1 MLTAIYVLLAFLAGG
16 LLIFALLRYKYRT
29 ELAVAEEKLLK
40 LDQDAAALRQ
50 QLEDRQQQI
59 TELVRQNSALEAHQ
73 NFLKQKLDEQKTE
86 LENMQEKLTITFRN
100 LANDILEEK
109 AKRFTEQNK
118 ANLDEILKPLGEKIK
133 EFEKKVEETY
143 DKEAQQRFSLKEEV
157 KRLAEMN
164 QQLSEEA
171 RNLVRA
177 LKGDTKTQGNWGEMI
192 LESIL
197 EKSGL
202 IRDQQYWIQPTFTSA
217 EGNRLRPDVV
227 ILYPG
232 NRSIVVD
239 SKVSLTAYERYVS
252 ADTEEDR
259 QAALREHILSVRKH
273 IDELSKKQY
282 QNIPELRTLDFVMLF
297 IPIEP
302 AYLLLIQQEAGIWN
316 EAYDKRILLIS
327 PTNLIAALKM
337 VESIWRQEK
346 QNRNAE
352 EIARVGGEL
361 YDQLTRFVDE
371 LIELGKKIQMTQQ
384 HYQNSMQRLA
394 QGRGNVIKRAEQLK
408 LLGAKT
414 SKSFPENLINRALT
428 DEEENEN

>member
-1 MLTAIYVLLAFLAGG
+1 MLVTAYILLAFLAGS
-16 LLIFALLRYKYRT
+16 LMTFVLLRYKYRT
-29 ELAVAEEKLLK
+29 EVNVAAEKLQK
-40 LDQDAAALRQ
+40 LEEDAAGLRK
-50 QLEDRQQQI
+50 QLEDKQKQI
-59 TELVRQNSALEAHQ
+59 TELVRQNSILETQH
-73 NFLKQKLDEQKTE
+73 NFLKQKLENQKAE

-118 ANLDEILKPLGEKIK
+118 VNLDEILKPLGEKIK

-164 QQLSEEA
+164 QLLSEEA
-171 RNLVRA
+171 RNLARA

-202 IRDQQYWIQPTFTSA
+202 VRDQQYWIQPTFTSA

-232 NRSIVVD
+232 KRSIVVD

-252 ADTEEDR
+252 AETEEER
-259 QAALREHILSVRKH
+259 QAALREHIISVRKH

-282 QNIPELRTLDFVMLF
+282 QNIPELHTLDFVMLF
-297 IPIEP
+297 IPVEP
-302 AYLLLIQQEAGIWN
+302 AYLLLMQHEAGIWN

-337 VESIWRQEK
+337 IESIWRQEK
-346 QNRNAE
+346 QNQNAE

-361 YDQLTRFVDE
+361 YDQLNRFVDE
-371 LIELGKKIQMTQQ
+371 LIELGKKLKAAQE
-384 HYQNSMQRLA
+384 HYQNSMQRLSE
-394 QGRGNVIKRAEQLK
+394 GRGNLIRRAEKLK
-408 LLGAKT
+408 MLGART
-414 SKSFPENLINRALT
+414 SKSFPENLLNRALN
-428 DEEENEN
+428 DDGENG

>member
-1 MLTAIYVLLAFLAGG
+1 MSTLFYILISFIAGG
-16 LLIFALLRYKYRT
+16 FFVYLIVRNKYRT
-29 ELAVAEEKLLK
+29 ENALASEKISRLEADCTALLKQLEEKQTL
-40 LDQDAAALRQ
+40 
-50 QLEDRQQQI
+50 I
-59 TELVRQNSALEAHQ
+59 TELTKQNGILETQ
-73 NFLKQKLDEQKTE
+73 QGFLKQKLEEQKTE

-118 ANLDEILKPLGEKIK
+118 TNLDEILKPLGERIK

-164 QQLSEEA
+164 QVLSEEA

-202 IRDQQYWIQPTFTSA
+202 IKDQQYWVQPSFTSE

-252 ADTEEDR
+252 AESDEER
-259 QAALREHILSVRKH
+259 QSALREHILSVRKH

-302 AYLLLIQQEAGIWN
+302 AYLILMQNEIGIWN
-316 EAYDKRILLIS
+316 EAYEKRILLIS

-352 EIARVGGEL
+352 EIARAGGEL
-361 YDQLTRFVDE
+361 YDQLTRFVDD

-384 HYQNSMQRLA
+384 HYQSSMQRLS
-394 QGRGNVIKRAEQLK
+394 QGRGNVIKRAEHLK

-414 SKSFPENLINRALT
+414 SRSFPDNLLNRSLADDDEN
-428 DEEENEN
+428 

>member
-1 MLTAIYVLLAFLAGG
+1 MLVTAYILLAFLAGS
-16 LLIFALLRYKYRT
+16 LMTFVLLRYKYRT
-29 ELAVAEEKLLK
+29 EVNVAAEKLQK
-40 LDQDAAALRQ
+40 LEEDAAGLRK
-50 QLEDRQQQI
+50 QLEDKQQQI
-59 TELVRQNSALEAHQ
+59 TELVRQNSILETQH
-73 NFLKQKLDEQKTE
+73 NFLKQKLENQKAE

-118 ANLDEILKPLGEKIK
+118 VNLDEILKPLGEKIK

-164 QQLSEEA
+164 QLLSEEA
-171 RNLVRA
+171 RNLARA

-202 IRDQQYWIQPTFTSA
+202 VRDQQYWIQPTFTSA

-232 NRSIVVD
+232 KRSIVVD

-252 ADTEEDR
+252 AETEEER
-259 QAALREHILSVRKH
+259 QAALREHIISVRKH

-282 QNIPELRTLDFVMLF
+282 QNIPELHTLDFVMLF
-297 IPIEP
+297 IPVEP
-302 AYLLLIQQEAGIWN
+302 AYLLLMQHEAGIWN

-337 VESIWRQEK
+337 IESIWRQEK
-346 QNRNAE
+346 QNQNAE

-361 YDQLTRFVDE
+361 YDQLNRFVDE
-371 LIELGKKIQMTQQ
+371 LIELGKKLKAAQE
-384 HYQNSMQRLA
+384 HYQNSMQRLSE
-394 QGRGNVIKRAEQLK
+394 GRGNLIRRAEKLK
-408 LLGAKT
+408 MLGART
-414 SKSFPENLINRALT
+414 SKSFPENLLNRALN
-428 DEEENEN
+428 DDGENG

>member
-1 MLTAIYVLLAFLAGG
+1 MFTAIYILFAFVAGG
-16 LLIFALLRYKYRT
+16 LLIFVLLRYKYRT
-29 ELAVAEEKLLK
+29 EVAVAEEKMLK
-40 LDQDAAALRQ
+40 LQQDAETLRK
-50 QLEDRQQQI
+50 LLDDKQQQI
-59 TELVRQNSALEAHQ
+59 TELVRQNSVLETQHT
-73 NFLKQKLDEQKTE
+73 FLKQKLDEQKAE

-118 ANLDEILKPLGEKIK
+118 INLDEILKPLGEKIK

-302 AYLLLIQQEAGIWN
+302 AYLLLMQQEAGIWN

-394 QGRGNVIKRAEQLK
+394 QGRGNVIQRAEQLK
-408 LLGAKT
+408 LLGART
-414 SKSFPENLINRALT
+414 SKSFPENLMNRAISDD
-428 DEEENEN
+428 DEKEN

>member
-1 MLTAIYVLLAFLAGG
+1 LVTAYILLAFLAGS
-16 LLIFALLRYKYRT
+16 LMTFVLLRYKYRT
-29 ELAVAEEKLLK
+29 EVNVAAEKLQK
-40 LDQDAAALRQ
+40 LEEDAAGLRK
-50 QLEDRQQQI
+50 QLEDKQQQI
-59 TELVRQNSALEAHQ
+59 TELVRQNSILETQH
-73 NFLKQKLDEQKTE
+73 NFLKQKLENQKAE

-118 ANLDEILKPLGEKIK
+118 VNLDEILKPLGEKIK

-164 QQLSEEA
+164 QLLSEEA
-171 RNLVRA
+171 RNLARA

-202 IRDQQYWIQPTFTSA
+202 VRDQQYWIQPTFTSA

-232 NRSIVVD
+232 KRSIVVD

-252 ADTEEDR
+252 AETEEER
-259 QAALREHILSVRKH
+259 QAALREHIISVRKH

-282 QNIPELRTLDFVMLF
+282 QNIPELHTLDFVMLF
-297 IPIEP
+297 IPVEP
-302 AYLLLIQQEAGIWN
+302 AYLLLMQHEAGIWN

-337 VESIWRQEK
+337 IESIWRQEK
-346 QNRNAE
+346 QNQNAE

-361 YDQLTRFVDE
+361 YDQLNRFVDE
-371 LIELGKKIQMTQQ
+371 LIELGKKLKAAQE
-384 HYQNSMQRLA
+384 HYQNSMQRLSE
-394 QGRGNVIKRAEQLK
+394 GRGNLIRRAEKLK
-408 LLGAKT
+408 MLGART
-414 SKSFPENLINRALT
+414 SKSFPENLLNRALN
-428 DEEENEN
+428 DDGENG

>member
-1 MLTAIYVLLAFLAGG
+1 MLIVYILTAFLAGC
-16 LLIFALLRYKYRT
+16 LLTFVLLHSKYRT
-29 ELAVAEEKLLK
+29 EIRVAEEKFLK
-40 LDQDAAALRQ
+40 IENDYGSLQKQLDDK
-50 QLEDRQQQI
+50 QQQI
-59 TELVRQNSALEAHQ
+59 TDLIRQNSTLEAQHS
-73 NFLKQKLDEQKTE
+73 FLKQKLDEQKAE
-86 LENMQEKLTITFRN
+86 LENMQEKLTVTFRN

-109 AKRFTEQNK
+109 AKKFTEQNK
-118 ANLDEILKPLGEKIK
+118 VNLDEILKPLGEKIK

-164 QQLSEEA
+164 QLLSEEA

-177 LKGDTKTQGNWGEMI
+177 LKGDTKTQGNWGEML

-202 IRDQQYWIQPTFTSA
+202 IRDQQYFIQPSFTSA

-239 SKVSLTAYERYVS
+239 SKVSLTAYDRYVS
-252 ADTEEDR
+252 AETEEDR
-259 QAALREHILSVRKH
+259 RAALREHIMSVRKH

-302 AYLLLIQQEAGIWN
+302 AYLLLMQQEAGIWN

-361 YDQLTRFVDE
+361 YDQLTRFVEE

-384 HYQNSMQRLA
+384 HYQNAMQRLA

-414 SKSFPENLINRALT
+414 SKSFPDNLLNRAL
-428 DEEENEN
+428 DEE

>member
-1 MLTAIYVLLAFLAGG
+1 MLVTAYILLAFLAGS
-16 LLIFALLRYKYRT
+16 LMTFVLLRYKYRT
-29 ELAVAEEKLLK
+29 EVNVATEKLQK
-40 LDQDAAALRQ
+40 LEEDAAGLRK
-50 QLEDRQQQI
+50 QLEDKQQQI
-59 TELVRQNSALEAHQ
+59 TELVRQNSILETQH
-73 NFLKQKLDEQKTE
+73 NFLKQKLEDQKAE

-118 ANLDEILKPLGEKIK
+118 VNLDEILKPLGEKIK

-164 QQLSEEA
+164 QLLSEEA
-171 RNLVRA
+171 RNLARA

-202 IRDQQYWIQPTFTSA
+202 VRDQQYWIQPTFTSA

-232 NRSIVVD
+232 KRSIVVD

-252 ADTEEDR
+252 AETEEER
-259 QAALREHILSVRKH
+259 QAALREHIISVRKH

-282 QNIPELRTLDFVMLF
+282 QNIPELHTLDFVMLF
-297 IPIEP
+297 IPVEP
-302 AYLLLIQQEAGIWN
+302 AYLLLMQHEAGIWN

-337 VESIWRQEK
+337 IESIWRQEK
-346 QNRNAE
+346 QNQNAE

-361 YDQLTRFVDE
+361 YDQLNRFVDE
-371 LIELGKKIQMTQQ
+371 LIELGKKLKAAQE
-384 HYQNSMQRLA
+384 HYQNSMQRLSE
-394 QGRGNVIKRAEQLK
+394 GRSNLIRRAEKLK
-408 LLGAKT
+408 MLGART
-414 SKSFPENLINRALT
+414 SKSFPENLLNRALN
-428 DEEENEN
+428 DDGENG

>member
-1 MLTAIYVLLAFLAGG
+1 MLVTAYILLAFLAGS
-16 LLIFALLRYKYRT
+16 LMTFVLLRYKYRT
-29 ELAVAEEKLLK
+29 EVNVAAEKLQK
-40 LDQDAAALRQ
+40 LEEDAAGLRK
-50 QLEDRQQQI
+50 QLEDKQQQI
-59 TELVRQNSALEAHQ
+59 TELVRQNSILETQH
-73 NFLKQKLDEQKTE
+73 NFLKQKLEDQKAE

-118 ANLDEILKPLGEKIK
+118 VNLDEILKPLGEKIK

-164 QQLSEEA
+164 QLLSEEA
-171 RNLVRA
+171 RNLARA

-202 IRDQQYWIQPTFTSA
+202 VRDQQYWIQPTFTSA

-232 NRSIVVD
+232 KRSIVVD

-252 ADTEEDR
+252 AETEEER
-259 QAALREHILSVRKH
+259 QAALREHIISVRKH

-282 QNIPELRTLDFVMLF
+282 QNIPELHTLDFVMLF
-297 IPIEP
+297 IPVEP
-302 AYLLLIQQEAGIWN
+302 AYLLLMQHEAGIWN

-337 VESIWRQEK
+337 IESIWRQEK
-346 QNRNAE
+346 QNQNAE

-361 YDQLTRFVDE
+361 YDQLNRFVDE
-371 LIELGKKIQMTQQ
+371 LIELGKKLKAAQE
-384 HYQNSMQRLA
+384 HYQNSMQRLSE
-394 QGRGNVIKRAEQLK
+394 GRGNLIRRAEKLK
-408 LLGAKT
+408 MLGART
-414 SKSFPENLINRALT
+414 SKSFPENLLNRALN
-428 DEEENEN
+428 DDGENG

>member
-1 MLTAIYVLLAFLAGG
+1 MLVVLYILLALVTGS
-16 LLIFALLRYKYRT
+16 LLTFIVLRYKYRT
-29 ELAVAEEKLLK
+29 EVKVAEEKLQK
-40 LDQDAAALRQ
+40 LEEDTAVLRK
-50 QLEDRQQQI
+50 QLDDKQQQI
-59 TELVRQNSALEAHQ
+59 TELVRQNGILETQHI
-73 NFLKQKLDEQKTE
+73 FLKQKLEEQKAE
-86 LENMQEKLTITFRN
+86 LENMQEKLTVSFRN

-118 ANLDEILKPLGEKIK
+118 VNLDEILKPLGEKIK

-164 QQLSEEA
+164 QMLSEEA

-202 IRDQQYWIQPTFTSA
+202 VRDQQYWIQPTFTSA

-232 NRSIVVD
+232 KRSIVVD

-252 ADTEEDR
+252 AETEEER
-259 QAALREHILSVRKH
+259 QAALREHIISVRKH

-282 QNIPELRTLDFVMLF
+282 QNIPELQTLDFVMLF
-297 IPIEP
+297 IPVEP
-302 AYLLLIQQEAGIWN
+302 AYLLLMQQESGIWN

-337 VESIWRQEK
+337 IESIWRQEK
-346 QNRNAE
+346 QNQNAE

-361 YDQLTRFVDE
+361 YDQLNRFVDE
-371 LIELGKKIQMTQQ
+371 LIELGKKLKAAQE
-384 HYQNSMQRLA
+384 HYQNSMQRLSE
-394 QGRGNVIKRAEQLK
+394 GRGNLIRRAEKLK
-408 LLGAKT
+408 MLGART
-414 SKSFPENLINRALT
+414 SKSFPENLLNRALN
-428 DEEENEN
+428 DDGENG